1 MISEKQWLA
10 NRQNALRSTGPRTT
24 EGRAIASQNAIRHG
38 LRAQTTVIAGENA
51 EEFDQFRQLLLEDLA
66 PDGAMEVFLAD
77 RIVAG
82 FWKLRR
88 AGRIETE
95 LFNEM
100 NIAPQGSDSGKDK
113 SGLPIEIVVRK
124 TYECPV
130 HGRSIEQ
137 ENPPEG
143 CQSCPI
149 TQPLQVPEGGKI
161 PPSAMKG
168 PSDSAVSDNARTET
182 KPRSPLSLGRIFKQD
197 MAGSNILTRF
207 RFYEGQIEA
216 SLYKALT
223 ELQKLQLLRA
233 KVWQISEQSQTNALP
248 DRSQQEEFKR

>member
-1 MISEKQWLA
+1 MSEKQLFA
-10 NRQNALRSTGPRTT
+10 NRQNALRSTGPRTA
-24 EGRAIASQNAIRHG
+24 EGRAIASQNAIKHG
-38 LRAQTTVIAGENA
+38 LRAETTVIAGENA
-51 EEFDQFRQLLLEDLA
+51 EEFNQFRQLLLEDLA

-95 LFNEM
+95 LFDQM
-100 NIAPQGSDSGKDK
+100 NRTSQGSGFGKDK
-113 SGLPIEIVVRK
+113 SDLPIRVIVRK

-137 ENPPEG
+137 ESPPAD

-149 TQPLQVPEGGKI
+149 TQPAQKPEGGVI
-161 PPSAMKG
+161 PPHAMKT
-168 PSDSAVSDNARTET
+168 PSDTAVSDDLQAEET

-197 MAGSNILTRF
+197 IAGSNILTRF
-207 RFYEGQIEA
+207 RLYEGQIEA

-233 KVWQISEQSQTNALP
+233 KVWQISEQSQTNVLP
-248 DRSQQEEFKR
+248 DDVPALLP